1 MKLTIFGASGGTGT
15 AAYREALKRGHQVTA
30 VVRDASRLPDDLR
43 DRAGVLVA
51 DVMDPAAVEPAVQ
64 GRDAVLS
71 CLGTRTGRAPTTV
84 CTDSATSIIEGMR
97 AAGTR
102 RLLVISATAPY
113 PDPGDDTLSRLL
125 VKPLV
130 SRIFAEPYKDLLQAD
145 HLVEN
150 ATDIDWTIVRPPRL
164 QDGPPRGT
172 FRLGLD
178 RTPPRARTIRRADLA
193 NAMLDLAD
201 DPASIHHVAW
211 VTS

>member
-15 AAYREALKRGHQVTA
+15 ALYREALRRGHEVTA
-30 VVRDASRLPDDLR
+30 VVRDPARLPEDLR
-43 DRAGVLVA
+43 DRADVLVA

-64 GRDAVLS
+64 GRDAVMS

-84 CTDSATSIIEGMR
+84 CTDSVTSILQGMR
-97 AAGTR
+97 ASGAR

-113 PDPGDDTLSRLL
+113 PDPGDDALNRYLA
-125 VKPLV
+125 KPLV
-130 SRIFAEPYKDLLQAD
+130 SKILAAPYKDLLRAD
-145 HLVEN
+145 RLVED

-172 FRLGLD
+172 YRLGID

-193 NAMLDLAD
+193 NAMLDLSE
-201 DPASIHHVAW
+201 DPAATHHIAW
-211 VTS
+211 ITS